1 MQRLGL
7 AVGARRR
14 RAGRRS
20 RLAGAG
26 GARAGGRGGRARGRA
41 SRRARGARRLRGENG
56 GHSTGPLVRGCRS
69 RPARHPSCGWAA
81 TRSIGREAA
90 GFVRECAGA
99 GTPVGQRSPSRARR
113 ATHACGAVTR
123 WTPRDASSTGRD
135 GRFRDARRFARFVA
149 FARCRPVRAAPP
161 GSRAGGLVS
170 RTRHAPVGGR
180 PAGTV
185 GSARALRSRSS
196 ARRRALALGVVVTA
210 GCLVAGCTGGGE
222 PAPSPPVET
231 SAEPSVTGTPEPE
244 PTTTGPPKPE
254 RPAAMDRDDAEGA
267 AAAAEY
273 FLELYPYVMAT
284 GDTADWEAMSHSQC
298 DTCSDFLEQ
307 ARTISLRDDV
317 FSGGTV
323 AATVDEPGRYVRDE
337 ATGLQPL
344 DLTFEQEPI
353 SIVDKDGA
361 EVFSTPMESDT
372 RRVEMGTLD
381 GEWIVVTIGEIPS

>member
-1 MQRLGL
+1 MQRLDL

-20 RLAGAG
+20 RRAWA
-26 GARAGGRGGRARGRA
+26 ARARPGGRGGGARRGA
-41 SRRARGARRLRGENG
+41 AGRARGARGLRGENG

-69 RPARHPSCGWAA
+69 RPARHPSYGWAA
-81 TRSIGREAA
+81 SRSIGSGGAS
-90 GFVRECAGA
+90 FVREWAGA
-99 GTPVGQRSPSRARR
+99 GTGVGQRSPSRARR
-113 ATHACGAVTR
+113 ATRTCGAVTW

-135 GRFRDARRFARFVA
+135 GRFRVARRFARFVA

-196 ARRRALALGVVVTA
+196 ARRRTLALGVVVTA

-231 SAEPSVTGTPEPE
+231 SAEASVTETPEPE

-254 RPAAMDRDDAEGA
+254 RPAAMERDDAEGA

-353 SIVDKDGA
+353 SIVDRDGA
-361 EVFSTPMESDT
+361 EVFSTSMESDT